1 LFKDFPKRNWSGAVM
16 TIAKNMRVTDG
27 AIECLLVVGLMFGSA
42 VGCGGTVAETPQAP
56 PPKVTVGNPVERE
69 LVDEE
74 DFSGW
79 LQSSKVVE
87 VRARVRGYIQK
98 VHFVDGDLVDSGTLL
113 FELDPRPFQVAIDE
127 SIAQSGAYEAQ
138 KLAAQKDVE
147 RYTQL
152 EKSGGAS
159 KQQLDKAI
167 ADAASYD
174 AQISALK
181 EQVKKYQLDLEF
193 SRITAPI
200 AGRMSRA
207 MLTEGNLVNA
217 GGSDPLLTTIVAL
230 NPMHVYFSVDE
241 RTLQRVMRQRRG
253 KDPEPDTPKTL
264 RERKMPFSFGLDSDH
279 GYPHAGVLDFA
290 DNRVD
295 PQTGTIQVRG
305 VVDDKQGLF
314 VAGSRVKVRVPVS
327 DPYDAVLV
335 PDSAVLSDQDKR
347 YVLVVDEKNVVT
359 RRDISPG
366 RLLDDGLRVVLTASD
381 TATGVGVSDRIIVQG
396 LQRARLNYPVEPVE
410 AAATPSNDQDG
421 QP

>member
-1 LFKDFPKRNWSGAVM
+1 M
-16 TIAKNMRVTDG
+16 TIAKNRRVWG
-27 AIECLLVVGLMFGSA
+27 RSIGCSLVFGLLCA
-42 VGCGGTVAETPQAP
+42 VGCSGTVAEAP
-56 PPKVTVGNPVERE
+56 KAQPPKVTVSNPVQRE

-79 LQSSKVVE
+79 LQSSEVVE

-98 VHFVDGDLVDSGTLL
+98 VHFEAGDLVETDKLL

-127 SIAQSGAYEAQ
+127 AIAQSGSFEAQ
-138 KLAAQKDVE
+138 KVAAEKDVD
-147 RYTQL
+147 RYTEL
-152 EKSGGAS
+152 VKSGGAS
-159 KQQLDKAI
+159 KQQLDKSI

-174 AQISALK
+174 AQISAMK

-200 AGRMSRA
+200 AGRISRA

-241 RTLQRVMRQRRG
+241 RTLQRVMRQRRE

-264 RERKMPFSFGLDSDH
+264 RERKMPFSFGIDSDE

-295 PQTGTIQVRG
+295 AQTGTIQVRG

-327 DPYDAVLV
+327 DPYTAVLV
-335 PDSAVLSDQDKR
+335 PDSAILSDQNKR

-366 RLLDDGLRVVLTASD
+366 RLLDDGMRVVMAASGA
-381 TATGVGVSDRIIVQG
+381 ATGVATTDRIIVQG
-396 LQRARLNYPVEPVE
+396 LQRARIDYPVEPVE
-410 AAATPSNDQDG
+410 AAATASEAPVG

>member
-1 LFKDFPKRNWSGAVM
+1 M
-16 TIAKNMRVTDG
+16 TIAKNSRVRDS
-27 AIECLLVVGLMFGSA
+27 AFGSILLA
-42 VGCGGTVAETPQAP
+42 GLVCVFEVGCGGTVAETPP
-56 PPKVTVGNPVERE
+56 PLPPKVTVGNPVQRE

-98 VHFVDGDLVDSGTLL
+98 VHFVDGDLVESGTLL

-181 EQVKKYQLDLEF
+181 EQVKKYQMDLEF

-230 NPMHVYFSVDE
+230 NPLHVYFSVDE
-241 RTLQRVMRQRRG
+241 RTLQRVMRQQRQE
-253 KDPEPDTPKTL
+253 DAEPDTPKTL
-264 RERKMPFSFGLDSDH
+264 RDREIPFSFGLDSDQ
-279 GYPHAGVLDFA
+279 GYPHEGVLDFA

-295 PQTGTIQVRG
+295 PETGTIEVRG
-305 VVDDKQGLF
+305 VVEDKQGLF

-327 DPYDAVLV
+327 QPYSAVLV
-335 PDSAVLSDQDKR
+335 PDSAVLADQDKR
-347 YVLVVDEKNVVT
+347 YVLVVDDKNTVT

-366 RLLDDGLRVVLTASD
+366 RLLDDGMRVVLAPSG
-381 TATGVGVSDRIIVQG
+381 TATGVAASDRIIVQG
-396 LQRARLNYPVEPVE
+396 LQRARINYPVEPVE
-410 AAATPSNDQDG
+410 VSAPASDDQDS
-421 QP
+421 PK

>member
-1 LFKDFPKRNWSGAVM
+1 M
-16 TIAKNMRVTDG
+16 TIAKNIRLAG
-27 AIECLLVVGLMFGSA
+27 ASVGCLLVAGLACFA
-42 VGCGGTVAETPQAP
+42 VVGCSGTVAESPKPQ
-56 PPKVTVGNPVERE
+56 PPKVTVSNPVQRE
-69 LVDEE
+69 LIDEE

-79 LQSSKVVE
+79 LQSSEVVE

-98 VHFVDGDLVDSGTLL
+98 VHFEAGDLVESGRLL

-127 SIAQSGAYEAQ
+127 AVAQSGAYEAQ
-138 KLAAQKDVE
+138 KVAAEKDVN
-147 RYTQL
+147 RYTEL
-152 EKSGGAS
+152 IKSGGAS

-174 AQISALK
+174 AQINAMK

-200 AGRMSRA
+200 AGRISRA

-217 GGSDPLLTTIVAL
+217 GGSDPLLTTIVAV

-241 RTLQRVMRQRRG
+241 RTLQRVMRQRRA
-253 KDPEPDTPKTL
+253 KDADPDTPKTL
-264 RERKMPFSFGLDSDH
+264 RERKMPFSFGLDSDQ
-279 GYPHAGVLDFA
+279 GYPHSGVLDFA

-295 PQTGTIQVRG
+295 QQTGTIQVRG

-314 VAGSRVKVRVPVS
+314 VAGSRVRVRVPVS
-327 DPYDAVLV
+327 DAYMAVLV

-366 RLLDDGLRVVLTASD
+366 RLLDDGMRVVLAASETAAGLS
-381 TATGVGVSDRIIVQG
+381 TSDRIIVLG
-396 LQRARLNYPVEPVE
+396 LQRARINYPVDPVD
-410 AAATPSNDQDG
+410 ASANAGNDPGG